1 MEDIGAEGEF
11 ELWGPERLMP
21 GASLVA
27 CLCILMCLVN
37 SSPLAGTLAPALTP
51 PVSLVP
57 YLGRR

>member
-1 MEDIGAEGEF
+1 
-11 ELWGPERLMP
+11 MP

-51 PVSLVP
+51 PVSLAP